1 MMKTKILQI
10 IVLIFL
16 INIIF
21 VRAAIDA
28 SYECKE
34 KNCIEGTEI
43 FFTVNVFNNINKSI
57 NVGDV
62 YIKDKDYGIVLGFDV
77 SENIIIPPGEVRSF
91 NFTNLVKAPVKGYTF
106 YYVPCFKMSYVN
118 KPEEVFEICGKT
130 VKSFTV
136 LPLSMIECKEDSECE
151 EDEYCNTFS
160 IYKCRKLE
168 CNPNESAVNHSCV
181 VLEPKK
187 IVIINWKN
195 VILTA
200 GFIVLLVVLLFLFIG
215 RKQKHEGED
224 YVDMTTEF
232 SEEKE
237 TQKEEVDKK
246 KGEKL
251 DKEYKKIEESSKE
264 LKEEKPKKDEEN
276 KEIEATQEP
285 KEPEQKKSKKDE
297 EDNHKKEAGLDEEIK
312 KKKFKSRKKGKN
324 NKKKYKRVKQNK
336 VYETVLDYTDKQEE
350 ESKKKQEQEIEDTK
364 EDINVN
370 IMDYSGYE
378 DEDENEDKDDLL

>member
-16 INIIF
+16 INIVF